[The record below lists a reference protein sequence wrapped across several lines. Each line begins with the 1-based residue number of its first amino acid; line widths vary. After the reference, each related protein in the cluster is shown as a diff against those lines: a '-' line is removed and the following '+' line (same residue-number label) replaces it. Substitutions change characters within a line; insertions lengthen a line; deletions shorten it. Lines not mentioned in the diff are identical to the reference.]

1 MLDEKMGQCIQ
12 HFGGIELSINADHQH
27 LPGVFVDN
35 VQCSTD
41 PPVSSPIWDEV
52 IGPERVGAL
61 GPQTNTGPVI
71 QPEPTLFLLLL
82 RDFQPFTA
90 PDALN
95 SLVVHMPARVV
106 QQAGDHA
113 IAMAL
118 VLAGQL
124 DDVVCQTVFICTALG
139 RFALRRSVLA
149 ECATGAALRHAQL
162 LLHMVG
168 ALAMTPK
175 AQKFPFAASLK
186 MTLPNVRSDTARR
199 SRWFSFCNSFKR
211 IGFGRCIPPYSF
223 RHR

>member
-1 MLDEKMGQCIQ
+1 MLDRPARQQSDLGRSHRARKGW
-12 HFGGIELSINADHQH
+12 GARAADEHRTRH
-27 LPGVFVDN
+27 SARAYP
-35 VQCSTD
+35 
-41 PPVSSPIWDEV
+41 
-52 IGPERVGAL
+52 
-61 GPQTNTGPVI
+61 
-71 QPEPTLFLLLL
+71 FLLLL

-113 IAMAL
+113 IAMAP

-124 DDVVCQTVFICTALG
+124 DDVVCQMVFICTTLG
-139 RFALRRSVLA
+139 RFALCRSVLA

-162 LLHMVG
+162 LLHMVD

-199 SRWFSFCNSFKR
+199 SRWLSFCNSFKR
-211 IGFGRCIPPYSF
+211 IGCDRCIPPYSF